1 MADAVLS
8 SAQCTYTVYVLVV
21 GGAHFEICLFLRVGE
36 SKASQPSRI
45 NLPRLPEKRKKKG
58 KLRERIAVARRYTS
72 RPRIRVVTNTNY
84 LTLAP
89 LGKL

>member
-21 GGAHFEICLFLRVGE
+21 GGAHYEICLFLRVGE

-45 NLPRLPEKRKKKG
+45 NLPRLPEKKKG
-58 KLRERIAVARRYTS
+58 KLIERIAVARRDTS
-72 RPRIRVVTNTNY
+72 RPRIRVVINTSY
-84 LTLAP
+84 LTLAS